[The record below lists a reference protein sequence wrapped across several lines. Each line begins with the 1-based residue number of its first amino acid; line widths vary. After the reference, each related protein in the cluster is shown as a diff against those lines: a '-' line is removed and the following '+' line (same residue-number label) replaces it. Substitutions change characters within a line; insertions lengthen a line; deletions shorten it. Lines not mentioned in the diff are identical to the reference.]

1 MNQPFMSDSDNYTP
15 VSTVFTS
22 SQYYTAPAGISL
34 PTTVSSITTG
44 FSSTFVPIP
53 STIIVPTSQDSVSEE
68 DLQHPIWQP
77 SNTLYLQRADI
88 LKKLSSKL

>member
-1 MNQPFMSDSDNYTP
+1 MSDSDNYTP
-15 VSTVFTS
+15 VSTVFTP
-22 SQYYTAPAGISL
+22 SQDYTGISL

-68 DLQHPIWQP
+68 DLQHPIW
-77 SNTLYLQRADI
+77 
-88 LKKLSSKL
+88 